1 MKFDEAQELIIEEYI
16 KASTAFPPMR
26 SRHEGYAILK
36 EEVDELWDNIKEAST
51 LDVSERRR
59 EALTIEA
66 KQVGA
71 MALRF
76 LIDRC

>member
-16 KASTAFPPMR
+16 KASSKFPPMR
-26 SRHEGYAILK
+26 SRHEGYAIIL
-36 EEVDELWDNIKEAST
+36 EEMDELWEIVKKEQKQSFPS
-51 LDVSERRR
+51 LKEKI
-59 EALTIEA
+59 EEEA

-76 LIDRC
+76 LIDCC

>member
-16 KASTAFPPMR
+16 KASSAFPPMR
-26 SRHEGYAILK
+26 SRHEGYAIILK
-36 EEVDELWDNIKEAST
+36 ELDELWGNIRAETRTET
-51 LDVSERRR
+51 LTRG
-59 EALTIEA
+59 A

-76 LIDRC
+76 LVDCC

>member
-1 MKFDEAQELIIEEYI
+1 MKFDEAQALLLEEYI
-16 KASTAFPPMR
+16 KACSKFPPMK

-36 EEVDELWDNIKEAST
+36 EEVDELWDDIKA
-51 LDVSERRR
+51 ERNKQ
-59 EALTIEA
+59 TVTVEA

-76 LIDRC
+76 LVDCC